1 MVLVSVLALL
11 QIAAPVQETPVT
23 PPPPESEQ
31 TGLVDSLVIKA
42 APRGKTE
49 GPVQPDLT
57 LDAAEIEGT
66 GASTVQELVALL
78 GAEIS
83 TGEPDAPPPIFL
95 ANGRRISGFQEI
107 SGLPAQAIQ
116 RMDVL
121 SPAAALSYG
130 YRPNQRVVNF
140 VLRKNFR
147 SVAVEAEETATTA
160 GGRNAERLN
169 GDLFRLA
176 GDERTTAGF
185 DLRQEST
192 LFEGE
197 RDIVRAPSA
206 TSPYGLV
213 GNVAGSPFGGEIDP
227 ALSALAGGR
236 VTLAR
241 APLSAADGAASL
253 SAFAAGAGNP
263 ELTGVTA
270 NRSLLPSLGQ
280 GSFKAAITRDL
291 ARKVSVTLS
300 VNLEDA
306 QRTSY
311 LGLPAT
317 SVKLP
322 VGSPFSPFARDVTV
336 YRYLDAPWSQRR
348 EVDAFKGQLAM
359 AANGYVG
366 GWRWSLTGNHDR
378 NTSETVTGRGVDSS
392 AWKAAIAARDPA
404 VNPFGPVPRA
414 LLKANARDRAKSKS
428 KASKAELVLNG
439 DVAEIPAG
447 RISSTVK
454 VGGEAVKQTS
464 DAVRANVPTHS
475 AYDRRAVSV
484 QGDIDVPLA
493 SRSREVLPALGELTA
508 SLNAGYDVQTYKDR
522 LAFGAGLHWSPD
534 KLLTFNLS
542 VSQEETAPNA
552 NQIADPVVLTPSV
565 TVFDF
570 ATGQSVTVS
579 RLEGGNT
586 SLMNDRRKVLRLGV
600 NLRPTG
606 RDGGPTRLTLNAN
619 YVRTRIEDPIA
630 SFPLITPA
638 LEAAFPE
645 RFTRNADGALTG
657 IDSRPLNFEA
667 IDREELRGGINLTR
681 FLGQSKAEKGSAG
694 KAGIKKDRKQ
704 AGQVQLSVNYTWRL
718 RDETTLRRGLE
729 PLDLLNG
736 ASTSRRGQPKRE
748 LSFRL
753 NAFKQGVGVNLN
765 GNWRGGSVI
774 DAGPTNG
781 GALRFDDQTT
791 INLSAFYEVPREVKA
806 GKASKWLAGTRVTLA
821 ADNLLYSRPIVKDAK
836 GVTPQAYQADYLD
849 PLGRTVRLT
858 FRKSLIVM

>member
-11 QIAAPVQETPVT
+11 QIAAPAQETPVT
-23 PPPPESEQ
+23 PTAPTPPESEQ

-57 LDAAEIEGT
+57 LDAAEIQGT
-66 GASTVQELVALL
+66 GASTVQELVSLL
-78 GAEIS
+78 EAEIS
-83 TGEPDAPPPIFL
+83 TGEPDAPPPIYL

-140 VLRKNFR
+140 ILRKRFA
-147 SVAVEAEETATTA
+147 SIAVEAEETGATA
-160 GGRNAERLN
+160 GGRSAERLN
-169 GDLFRLA
+169 GDAFRLA

-185 DLRQEST
+185 DWRQEST
-192 LFEGE
+192 LFEAE

-213 GNVAGSPFGGEIDP
+213 GNVTGSPFGSEIDP
-227 ALSALAGGR
+227 ALSALAGGL
-236 VTLAR
+236 VTVAR
-241 APLSAADGAASL
+241 APDAAADGAASL
-253 SAFAAGAGNP
+253 PAFAAGAGSP

-270 NRSLLPSLGQ
+270 NRGLLPSLGQ
-280 GSFKAAITRDL
+280 GTLKAAITRDL

-306 QRTSY
+306 RRTSF

-322 VGSPFSPFARDVTV
+322 AGSPFSPFARDVTV
-336 YRYLDAPWSQRR
+336 YRYLDAPWSQLR
-348 EVDAFKGQLAM
+348 EVDAFKGQLGL

-366 GWRWSLTGNHDR
+366 DWRWSLTGNYDR
-378 NTSETVTGRGVDSS
+378 NDSETVTGRGVDSS

-414 LLKANARDRAKSKS
+414 LLKANARDRAKSRS
-428 KASKAELVLNG
+428 KAAKAELVLNG

-454 VGGEAVKQTS
+454 VGGETVKQTS
-464 DAVRANVPTHS
+464 DAVRAGVPTSS
-475 AYDRRAVSV
+475 AYDRRTVSV

-493 SRSREVLPALGELTA
+493 SRAREVLPALGELTA
-508 SLNAGYDVQTYKDR
+508 SLNAGYDAQTYKDR

-586 SLMNDRRKVLRLGV
+586 GLSNDRRKVLRAGV
-600 NLRPTG
+600 NVRPLG
-606 RDGGPTRLTLNAN
+606 REGGQTRLTLNAN

-645 RFTRNADGALTG
+645 RFTRNAGGVLTA
-657 IDSRPLNFEA
+657 IDSRPLNFDA

-681 FLGQSKAEKGSAG
+681 FLGQAAKDAKGGA
-694 KAGIKKDRKQ
+694 KKDRKQ

-718 RDETTLRRGLE
+718 RDETTLRRGLA

-748 LSFRL
+748 LGFRL
-753 NAFKQGVGVNLN
+753 NAFKQGLGVNLN

-791 INLSAFYEVPREVKA
+791 INLSAFYEVPRDVKA
-806 GKASKWLAGTRVTLA
+806 GRASKWLAGGRVTLA
-821 ADNLLYSRPIVKDAK
+821 ADNLFYSRPIVKDAK

-858 FRKSLIVM
+858 FRKSLIAM

>member
-42 APRGKTE
+42 APRGKNE

-83 TGEPDAPPPIFL
+83 TGEPDAPPPIYL

-140 VLRKNFR
+140 ILRKNFR
-147 SVAVEAEETATTA
+147 SVAVEAEETGATA

-185 DLRQEST
+185 DLRREST

-213 GNVAGSPFGGEIDP
+213 GNVAGSPFGSEIDP
-227 ALSALAGGR
+227 ALSALAGGL
-236 VTLAR
+236 VTLTR
-241 APLSAADGAASL
+241 APLLAADGTVPL
-253 SAFAAGAGNP
+253 SAFVAGAGNP

-322 VGSPFSPFARDVTV
+322 AGSPFSPFARDVTV
-336 YRYLDAPWSQRR
+336 YRYLDAPWAQRR
-348 EVDAFKGQLAM
+348 EVDAFKGQLGL

-366 GWRWSLTGNHDR
+366 DWRWSLTGNYDR
-378 NTSETVTGRGVDSS
+378 NDSETVTGRGVDSS
-392 AWKAAIAARDPA
+392 AWKAAVAARDPA

-428 KASKAELVLNG
+428 KAAKAELVLNG

-454 VGGEAVKQTS
+454 VGGERVKQTS

-508 SLNAGYDVQTYKDR
+508 SLNAGYDAQTYKDR

-586 SLMNDRRKVLRLGV
+586 SLMNDRRKVLRAGV
-600 NLRPTG
+600 NLRPMG

-619 YVRTRIEDPIA
+619 YVRTRIEDPIS

-645 RFTRNADGALTG
+645 RFTRNADGALTA

-681 FLGQSKAEKGSAG
+681 FLGQNAAKGAV
-694 KAGIKKDRKQ
+694 KKDRKQ
-704 AGQVQLSVNYTWRL
+704 AGQVQLSLNYTWRL
-718 RDETTLRRGLE
+718 RDETTLRRGLA

-753 NAFKQGVGVNLN
+753 NAFKQGVGFNLN

-791 INLSAFYEVPREVKA
+791 VNLSAFYEVPRAVKA
-806 GKASKWLAGTRVTLA
+806 GRASKWLAGTRVTLA
-821 ADNLLYSRPIVKDAK
+821 ADNLFYSRPIVTDAK

-849 PLGRTVRLT
+849 PLGRTMRLT
-858 FRKSLIVM
+858 FRKSLIAM